1 MAGRSN
7 AGVRIPAARERNSR
21 RRVDETEVET
31 VAVVV
36 EESFD
41 RIGVRGF
48 GVEVDGVIRV
58 GEAMVLLLLE
68 KES

>member
-1 MAGRSN
+1 MEGRSN
-7 AGVRIPAARERNSR
+7 AGARIPAARERNSR
-21 RRVDETEVET
+21 RRVDGTEAET
-31 VAVVV
+31 VAALAAVVV

-58 GEAMVLLLLE
+58 GEAMVLFGC
-68 KES
+68 

>member
-1 MAGRSN
+1 MEGRSN
-7 AGVRIPAARERNSR
+7 AGARIPAARERNSR

-58 GEAMVLLLLE
+58 GEAMVLFGC
-68 KES
+68 